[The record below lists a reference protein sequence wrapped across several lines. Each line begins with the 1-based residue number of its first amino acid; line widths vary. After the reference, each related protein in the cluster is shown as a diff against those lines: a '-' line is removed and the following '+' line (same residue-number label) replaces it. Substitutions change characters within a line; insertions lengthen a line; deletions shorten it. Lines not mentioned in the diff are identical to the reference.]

1 MIDIKDNF
9 LPIREFERIHAELM
23 AWNFPW
29 YTSKIVEDTDHNRN
43 NNFQFTHLFYERY
56 SPVDESVNILQPVL
70 QIIQPM
76 AIFKIKANLMPNQNT
91 IIEHGFH
98 HDVTD
103 SEFHPIKDHM
113 KTSILYMNTNDG
125 YTKFEDS
132 GEIIK
137 SVENRMIT
145 FNSSKRHTGSTCTDQ
160 YHRLVLNINW
170 K

>member
-9 LPIREFERIHAELM
+9 LPIREFERMHSELM

-29 YTSKIVEDTDHNRN
+29 YTSKIVNDTEHNRN

-56 SPVDESVNILQPVL
+56 SPVDETVNILQPVL
-70 QIIQPM
+70 QIIQPI
-76 AIFKIKANLMPNQNT
+76 AIFKIKANMMPNQNA

-113 KTSILYMNTNDG
+113 KTSILYMNTNNG
-125 YTKFEDS
+125 YTKFED
-132 GEIIK
+132 GTIIE
-137 SVENRMIT
+137 SVANRFVT
-145 FNSSKRHTGSTCTDQ
+145 FPNHTEHTGTTTSDSD
-160 YHRLVLNINW
+160 YRLVINFNYA
-170 K
+170 

>member
-9 LPIREFERIHAELM
+9 LPIREFEQMHSELM

-29 YTSKIVEDTDHNRN
+29 YTSKVVNDNENNYN

-56 SPVDESVNILQPVL
+56 SPVDDTINILHPVL
-70 QIIQPM
+70 RVIQPIS
-76 AIFKIKANLMPNQNT
+76 IFKIKANIMPNKNK

-113 KTSILYMNTNDG
+113 KTSILYMNTNNG
-125 YTKFEDS
+125 YTKFED
-132 GEIIK
+132 GTKVE
-137 SVENRMIT
+137 SVANRMVT
-145 FNSSKRHTGSTCTDQ
+145 FPNSMKHTGTTTSNSE
-160 YHRLVLNINW
+160 YRLVINFNYV
-170 K
+170 